1 MFGTLP
7 PAVVDGEVIRGKHVG
22 HEALLCVIG
31 VLYWVHHR
39 CRLSSDSLARD
50 DDDPEL
56 PGRAATSRARLS
68 RVGVSE
74 SLDMNPRSLQRQPQA
89 PPRWKT
95 HGSVVAIA
103 VIGMLFAPKVLAAQQ
118 ATAFRQVSI
127 TRVRPA
133 PCPPA
138 APCTGATAAQTAPSS
153 ISVLPGG
160 RFEAR
165 NQTIENMARV
175 AFGFEQVD
183 PAVGVVAESRFSSPD
198 ADRFDID
205 AVADRPWTPAPAGWK
220 VPGEFRELLRRLLRE
235 RFKLQAR
242 VALTDV
248 EVFALQLTRAD
259 RERGPG
265 LRRSSGTCA
274 DADADRR
281 DDDVRS
287 QCGFRVDSIHIAGSG
302 VTMSEFGAM
311 INQADETRM
320 DRFII
325 DQTGLSG
332 RFDVTLSL
340 KAQARDRRD
349 ALREAMKMQLGLKL
363 VKTTVPLPT
372 LIIEHAEA
380 PPQN

>member
-1 MFGTLP
+1 MTATFLSGG
-7 PAVVDGEVIRGKHVG
+7 DGLWRP
-22 HEALLCVIG
+22 
-31 VLYWVHHR
+31 
-39 CRLSSDSLARD
+39 SSLGA
-50 DDDPEL
+50 
-56 PGRAATSRARLS
+56 
-68 RVGVSE
+68 
-74 SLDMNPRSLQRQPQA
+74 
-89 PPRWKT
+89 
-95 HGSVVAIA
+95 SVAAIA
-103 VIGMLFAPKVLAAQQ
+103 VIGALLAPSTLVAQQ
-118 ATAFRQVSI
+118 AQAFHQVSI

-138 APCTGATAAQTAPSS
+138 APCANASTPQATPSS

-205 AVADRPWTPAPAGWK
+205 AVADQPWAPAPAGWK

-248 EVFALQLTRAD
+248 DVFALQLTRAD
-259 RERGPG
+259 KERGPG
-265 LRRSSGTCA
+265 LRRSSRTCA
-274 DADADRR
+274 DPDTDKR
-281 DDDVRS
+281 DDDARP
-287 QCGFRVDSIHIAGSG
+287 QCGFRVDSNRIEGGG
-302 VTMSEFGAM
+302 VTMTELGAM
-311 INQADETRM
+311 INQADDTRM
-320 DRFII
+320 DRFIV

-332 RFDVTLSL
+332 SFDVTLSL
-340 KAQARDRRD
+340 NAQAKDRRD

-363 VKTTVPLPT
+363 VKTKVSLPT

-380 PPQN
+380 PAEN